1 VVAALCRAEN
11 CSGVALGEWST
22 TMSTDL
28 EFTDHGSI
36 WLLRAASPRGGEW
49 LDEHV
54 EAGGETWCGAIVVEP
69 RYVFDIVDGAEMD
82 GLRVTT

>member
-1 VVAALCRAEN
+1 MC
-11 CSGVALGEWST
+11 
-22 TMSTDL
+22 DL

-36 WLLRAASPRGGEW
+36 WLLRAASPRGRAW
-49 LDEHV
+49 LDEYV
-54 EAGGETWCGAIVVEP
+54 ESPGDDQPCCWGGDALVVEP